1 MQNKRILIITYYWPP
16 SAGVGVHRWMHF
28 AINLQKMG
36 WEPIIYTPSNPQFDI
51 KDEHLL
57 NYVKDLRVIKEEIWE
72 PFNFFHKLTGNKNR
86 HNVKQGLVMEK
97 SAKSWKDDLL
107 VWIRGNL
114 FVPDPRKFWIGR
126 SVKVLKNAIHEN
138 EIRTIITTIISFA

>member
-72 PFNFFHKLTGNKNR
+72 PFNFFHKPNGRSARKDSVSKTG
-86 HNVKQGLVMEK
+86 
-97 SAKSWKDDLL
+97 A
-107 VWIRGNL
+107 ICNL
-114 FVPDPRKFWIGR
+114 FIICLRDAGFI
-126 SVKVLKNAIHEN
+126 SETVL
-138 EIRTIITTIISFA
+138 